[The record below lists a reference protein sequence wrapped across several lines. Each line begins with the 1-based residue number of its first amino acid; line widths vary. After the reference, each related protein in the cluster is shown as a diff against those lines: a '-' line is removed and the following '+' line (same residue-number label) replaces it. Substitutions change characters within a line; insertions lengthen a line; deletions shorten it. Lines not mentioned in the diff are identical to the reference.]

1 MIYYKSNNYE
11 AALKLFLKT
20 LEINSKNVNAYLGR
34 VAICIIMAFE
44 NKIRIADLKSVSEE
58 NKFDL
63 SIKYYEEMFNIKAS
77 SFIGFA
83 NLLAFNKI
91 SLILEKILYF
101 FFKDNKI
108 VSPSTMEHLKQ
119 YIDDNSEDIWIKLF
133 MG

>member
-1 MIYYKSNNYE
+1 MELSSKEKIQLVSQLRKQVDCSISK
-11 AALKLFLKT
+11 AKQAL
-20 LEINSKNVNAYLGR
+20 
-34 VAICIIMAFE
+34 
-44 NKIRIADLKSVSEE
+44 EE